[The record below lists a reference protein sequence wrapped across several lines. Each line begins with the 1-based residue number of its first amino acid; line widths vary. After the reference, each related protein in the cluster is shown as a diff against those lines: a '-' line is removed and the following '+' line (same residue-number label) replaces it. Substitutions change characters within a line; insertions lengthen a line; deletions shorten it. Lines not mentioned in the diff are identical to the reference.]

1 MASYNE
7 DKGMQCIRGPFQNI
21 GKITHYSKRL
31 LIPYTR
37 NIRKISH

>member
-21 GKITHYSKRL
+21 GKITH
-31 LIPYTR
+31 
-37 NIRKISH
+37 